1 MKIEKDKAK
10 HFSVCFLI
18 TLLAGVYG
26 VFLAAGASLG
36 KEYGD
41 KNAPGNCWSWADLLA
56 DVSGIVVGY
65 ILNRL
70 IVVLCF

>member
-1 MKIEKDKAK
+1 MKIEKDKVK

-18 TLLAGVYG
+18 TSLAGVYG
-26 VFLAAGASLG
+26 VCLATGASLG

-56 DVSGIVVGY
+56 DALGIIVGY
-65 ILNRL
+65 MLNRL
-70 IVVLCF
+70 IVTLCF